1 VKSRAVGVLLALGAS
16 ALIAWPT
23 AALAGDS
30 CGNACQGTVE
40 VGGHDGG
47 LDAHL
52 GSTFPGS
59 TTGSPPGSGSV
70 GSGPTGPFTRYAY
83 TPLCDATCAS
93 PELQATSD
101 LANCTAPATAVW
113 VTVEVVGSGVPP
125 TLTGPAECLTPNER
139 PPYDPGQIPAMVANY
154 FEHIPLPE
162 PGLHIAPADNAV
174 VNLPEI
180 VSADPPAVT
189 TFTVDQ
195 APFPLVTITATVQWA
210 WDFGD
215 GTTLVTT
222 SPGKAYDGSA
232 PANGGYVTHTYKTAN
247 EAWPLTVTSV
257 WTATYTVQG
266 VGGVQTVTNA
276 VRRTTAH
283 PLPSAEYG
291 SVLTGN

>member
-1 VKSRAVGVLLALGAS
+1 VIRRSIGILLCVLSASTCLVG
-16 ALIAWPT
+16 T
-23 AALAGDS
+23 ATAQACEYRCVSNGQVD
-30 CGNACQGTVE
+30 GN
-40 VGGHDGG
+40 DGG
-47 LDAHL
+47 LNTAI
-52 GSTFPGS
+52 GI
-59 TTGSPPGSGSV
+59 
-70 GSGPTGPFTRYAY
+70 SGPGLPSGTTPANHPGGGVSTGPFTRYAY

-139 PPYDPGQIPAMVANY
+139 PPYDPTEIPAMVANY

-162 PGLHIAPADNAV
+162 PGLYIAPADNAV

-180 VSADPPAVT
+180 VSADAPAVT
-189 TFTVDQ
+189 TFTVNQ
-195 APFPLVTITATVQWA
+195 APFPVVTINATVQWV

-222 SPGKAYDGSA
+222 SPGKAYDGTD

-247 EAWPLTVTSV
+247 TAWPLTVTSV

-266 VGGVQTVTNA
+266 VGGVQTVISA

-283 PLPSAEYG
+283 PLASAEYG